1 MVRFSRFAGH
11 FRGLLLFRKLSN
23 LELVASDH
31 GRQTNEGRSEMR
43 LMTRLS
49 VCLFAL
55 LFFQAAFSQIN
66 RVRYNNQA
74 LFLSGGNLAWIS
86 FANDIGPGPRDYSS
100 FADILLQMHNHGGNA
115 VRWWLHTNGTVT
127 PQFNDSGF
135 VIGPGE
141 GTIADLKKA
150 LDLAWKREIGVN
162 LCLWSFDMLRSTNN
176 STVLNR
182 NLKMLTDTAYTRAYI
197 NNSLIPMVDSL
208 KGHPAILAWEIFNE
222 PEGMSNEFYFYA
234 SDPHVPMTAIQRFVN
249 LCAGAIHREDPQAL
263 VTNGAWSFKSLSDEA
278 LASLGKESSE
288 LSQLSS
294 ADRQQLET
302 RFNQKYRLS
311 LSADEIINYL
321 RRVASVE
328 NVNYYSDSRLIG
340 EGGDPQGTLDFYEVH
355 YYTWGGT
362 ALSPFHHPA
371 SAWMLNKPIVVAEFG
386 ITDVNSVYPD
396 LSKQTMYDL
405 LYENGYAGA
414 LAWSWTDV
422 NLTTHDDMLAAMQFM
437 WDNYRQDV
445 EVKGIGVDW
454 PNITIIT
461 PQNNSNFPDSTQ
473 LTIKV
478 EVSDTLP
485 IVSVVFFIS
494 DTVKIGEADT
504 ASYASADTSFYVFTW
519 KNIPSGNY
527 AIKAV
532 ATNSRGHQQASNVVL
547 VAVGKPPMTRLE
559 AEAASLSRRDSMT
572 VRNDVSASGGRF
584 VDIAINNPNA
594 TITWQFQNLAEAGTY
609 EIAFGYML
617 HYNTPKSQFINV
629 NGVRVDTLEFTAAS
643 TSTWYE
649 KTLTVDLVQGTN
661 TIQMQMFWG
670 WMYLDY
676 LAVPTSI
683 VTSVK
688 TLAQLPNSFSL
699 EQNYPNPF
707 NPVTTISFSLPSR
720 SFVSLKVFDVLG
732 REVATIVSEELPAGS
747 YTRQWNAARV
757 ASGVY
762 YYRVNAGRFT
772 ETKKMVLLR

>member
-1 MVRFSRFAGH
+1 
-11 FRGLLLFRKLSN
+11 
-23 LELVASDH
+23 
-31 GRQTNEGRSEMR
+31 MR
-43 LMTRLS
+43 LFTRLFAW
-49 VCLFAL
+49 LAAL
-55 LFFQAAFSQIN
+55 LFSQAAFSQIN

-86 FANDIGPGPRDYSS
+86 FANDIGPGARDYSS

-127 PQFNDSGF
+127 PEFDGSGY
-135 VIGPGE
+135 VIGPGA
-141 GTIADLKKA
+141 GTIADIRKV
-150 LDLAWKREIGVN
+150 LDLAWEREIGVN

-222 PEGMSNEFYFYA
+222 PEGMSNEFGW
-234 SDPHVPMTAIQRFVN
+234 SDIQHVSMTAIQRFVN

-263 VTNGAWSFKSLSDEA
+263 VTNGAWSFKSLSDQA

-294 ADRQQLET
+294 ADRQQLEI

-311 LSADEIINYL
+311 LSADEITRYL
-321 RRVASVE
+321 QRVASVE
-328 NVNYYSDSRLIG
+328 NYNYYSDSRLIG
-340 EGGDPQGTLDFYEVH
+340 QGGDPQGTLDFYEVH
-355 YYTWGGT
+355 YYTWGLT

-371 SAWMLNKPIVVAEFG
+371 GAWTLNKPIVVAEFG
-386 ITDVNSVYPD
+386 ITDVNSVYPN
-396 LSKQTMYDL
+396 LSNQTLYDL
-405 LYENGYAGA
+405 LYQNGYAGA

-422 NLTTHDDMLAAMQFM
+422 NITTHQDMLAAQQFM
-437 WDNYRQDV
+437 WDNHRQDV
-445 EVKGIGVDW
+445 DVQGIGVDW
-454 PNITIIT
+454 PNIIVTS
-461 PQNNSNFPDSTQ
+461 PPNGANYPDSTQ

-478 EVSDTLP
+478 AVSDTLP
-485 IVSVVFFIS
+485 IVSVKFFIS
-494 DTVKIGEADT
+494 DTVKIGEAD
-504 ASYASADTSFYVFTW
+504 APSYSSADTSFYVFTW
-519 KNIPSGNY
+519 KNIPPGNY
-527 AIKAV
+527 SMKAV
-532 ATNSRGHQQASNVVL
+532 AANNKGHQGISNVIQI
-547 VAVGKPPMTRLE
+547 AVGNPPMTRLE
-559 AEAASLSRRDSMT
+559 AEAAYSIQGPGMNRRSDNT
-572 VRNDVSASGGRF
+572 ASKGGY
-584 VDIAINNPNA
+584 VDIATNDTTA
-594 TITWQFQNLAEAGTY
+594 KITWQFKNLAAAGTY
-609 EIAFGYML
+609 EIAFGYKL
-617 HYNTPKSQFINV
+617 YYASPKSQFINV
-629 NGVRVDTLEFTAAS
+629 NGVRVDTLEFTASSA
-643 TSTWYE
+643 STWYE
-649 KTLTVDLVQGTN
+649 KTLTVDLIQGNN

-676 LAVPTSI
+676 LAVPSRI
-683 VTSVK
+683 LTSVK
-688 TLAQLPNSFSL
+688 SLAQLPNSFSL

-732 REVATIVSEELPAGS
+732 RDVATIVSEELPAGNYS
-747 YTRQWNAARV
+747 RQWNAGRS

-772 ETKKMVLLR
+772 GTKKMILLK